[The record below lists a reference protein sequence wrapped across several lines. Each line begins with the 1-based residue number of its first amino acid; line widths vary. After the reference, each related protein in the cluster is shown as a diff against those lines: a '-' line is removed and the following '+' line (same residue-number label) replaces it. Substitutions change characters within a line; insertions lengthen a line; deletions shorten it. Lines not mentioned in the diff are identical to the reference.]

1 LTHLPDM
8 VPCIG
13 DSLVVFMHL
22 PWDAT
27 LAALMAA
34 LLHATWNAVLKGGN
48 DRLADASLLF
58 LFAGTLGLVS
68 TFFAPPIDP
77 SAWIWVIATSLLHVP
92 YVYFLARAYENGDLS
107 HVYTIARG
115 LPPILVVT
123 LAALLLGEIPSFMGL
138 FGVMMISLGILTVGM
153 TPGAHAHGT
162 GLAVLVALTITL
174 YTLSDGIGVRA
185 SGSPLAYNGWIFFG
199 SALSCM
205 TMAFVLR
212 GRRLVAYAQVYWK
225 RAMLGGVMSFIAYG
239 LVLWAMTRAS
249 IGGVSALRETSV
261 VFAALIGMVLLGE
274 RAAARRLAGA
284 VIVAAGAVI
293 LKFA

>member
-1 LTHLPDM
+1 M
-8 VPCIG
+8 GPCVTG
-13 DSLVVFMHL
+13 NAVMAMNL

-34 LLHATWNAVLKGGN
+34 LWHATWNAVLKGGH

-68 TFFAPPIDP
+68 TALFPAIDP
-77 SAWIWVIATSLLHVP
+77 SAWFWVVITSLLHVP
-92 YVYFLARAYENGDLS
+92 YIYFLARAYEHGDLS

-115 LPPILVVT
+115 LPPVLVVT
-123 LAALLLGEIPSFMGL
+123 LAALLLGEVPTFLGLAGVALISF
-138 FGVMMISLGILTVGM
+138 GILTVGM
-153 TPGAHAHGT
+153 TPGAHARGT
-162 GLAVLVALTITL
+162 GLAVIVALTITL

-185 SGSPLAYNGWIFFG
+185 SGSPIAYNGWIFFG
-199 SALSCM
+199 SALTCM
-205 TMAFVLR
+205 TMAFALR
-212 GRRLVAYAQVYWK
+212 GRGLVDYAKLHWK
-225 RAMLGGVMSFIAYG
+225 RAMLGGGLSFVAYG

-261 VFAALIGMVLLGE
+261 VFAALIGIVFLGE

-284 VIVAAGAVI
+284 VIVAVGAVV
-293 LKFA
+293 LKLS